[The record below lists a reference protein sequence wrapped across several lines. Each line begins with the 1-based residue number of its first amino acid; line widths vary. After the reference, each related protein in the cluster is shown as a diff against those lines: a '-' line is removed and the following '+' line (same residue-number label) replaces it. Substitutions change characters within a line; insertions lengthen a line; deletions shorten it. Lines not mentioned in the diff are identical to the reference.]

1 MLAHARGGGGFF
13 NKGKTSGSR
22 LIKKYWGEN
31 VIKKQTNSS
40 QNMRMQLDKATNS
53 HHLQPTNTLNLRQV

>member
-31 VIKKQTNSS
+31 VIKNKQIAPKTCACN
-40 QNMRMQLDKATNS
+40 
-53 HHLQPTNTLNLRQV
+53 